1 MKKEELIDEAV
12 KMQKDEL
19 SEDEVQVISD
29 AELEPPPKKGRYN
42 VEDPRVPPPSRVG
55 VADLAF
61 EDGEAADYVAGA
73 PRPGAGPD
81 ANSQNQDR
89 GGPWRGWHTV
99 DTFLSRNKS
108 VCPRQHFRVNYPKQW
123 GPRGGP
129 RVPAQG
135 YPSLNDEGTRHHVIN
150 NLKHLK

>member
-29 AELEPPPKKGRYN
+29 AELEPPPKKDRYN

-55 VADLAF
+55 VADLTF
-61 EDGEAADYVAGA
+61 EDGEAADYIAGA

-81 ANSQNQDR
+81 ATSHNQDR
-89 GGPWRGWHTV
+89 GGPWRG
-99 DTFLSRNKS
+99 
-108 VCPRQHFRVNYPKQW
+108 
-123 GPRGGP
+123 
-129 RVPAQG
+129 
-135 YPSLNDEGTRHHVIN
+135 
-150 NLKHLK
+150 